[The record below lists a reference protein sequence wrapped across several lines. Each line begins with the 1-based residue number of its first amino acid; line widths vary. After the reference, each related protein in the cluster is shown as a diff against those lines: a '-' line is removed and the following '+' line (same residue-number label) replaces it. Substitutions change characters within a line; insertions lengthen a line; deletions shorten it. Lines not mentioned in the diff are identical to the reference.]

1 MRQGHPPSRNAVE
14 VPVRCATTG
23 LRITGEVKERER
35 RGSLRRWERRV
46 GQFEPVA
53 TLPWDVDSN
62 SVDAGLSGGLL
73 AVRVGKVHRTEPRR
87 MGSGARNWRFDGD
100 RAGEE
105 NQVEY
110 QDFINA
116 VATRAKV
123 STDQAAAL
131 TRATLETLADRIS
144 AGQAEDLA
152 YQLPEGLDDPLR
164 KPPPLRGRGE
174 HAKSLGLEEFVDRV
188 AARPAVDRALARAG
202 VRAVLTTLRE
212 AVSRD
217 EFENAVAQLSKDFW
231 QVIEPVGAGGG
242 RRPGS

>member
-1 MRQGHPPSRNAVE
+1 M
-14 VPVRCATTG
+14 
-23 LRITGEVKERER
+23 
-35 RGSLRRWERRV
+35 
-46 GQFEPVA
+46 
-53 TLPWDVDSN
+53 
-62 SVDAGLSGGLL
+62 
-73 AVRVGKVHRTEPRR
+73 
-87 MGSGARNWRFDGD
+87 
-100 RAGEE
+100 
-105 NQVEY
+105 EY

-116 VATRAKV
+116 VAMRAKV
-123 STDQAAAL
+123 STDQAATL

-174 HAKSLGLEEFVDRV
+174 HAKSFGLEEFVRRV
-188 AARPAVDRALARAG
+188 ADRPAVDRALAGAG

-217 EFENAVAQLSKDFW
+217 EFENAVAQLPKEFR

-242 RRPGS
+242 QRPGS